1 MTLPTN
7 ARDISATGSLCRRF
21 RRVLFRTDGQPLGRR
36 HVAGRDEG
44 SPGLARLR
52 AILGGLSRDRRDPDK
67 DMTGRALNFS
77 AGKLLVTL
85 QVLLAVGTGK
95 FEFAHRLLAFGWC
108 KAWPKGRQ
116 DAIALLR
123 RFTQIMQNSKSAL
136 KNLHHPTSN
145 FEPRT
150 KMQPTRFEVRCS
162 LRENPRAS

>member
-36 HVAGRDEG
+36 HVAGRDKG

-52 AILGGLSRDRRDPDK
+52 AVLGGLSRDRRNPDK
-67 DMTGRALNFS
+67 DMTGWALNFS

-95 FEFAHRLLAFGWC
+95 FKFAHKFRAFGLC
-108 KAWPKGRQ
+108 KAWPKGRR
-116 DAIALLR
+116 DAIPLLR
-123 RFTQIMQNSKSAL
+123 K
-136 KNLHHPTSN
+136 
-145 FEPRT
+145 
-150 KMQPTRFEVRCS
+150 
-162 LRENPRAS
+162 